1 MEWAKCQRQE
11 ISKIVQPIDLLLGV
25 NLGVNGFAAFVQDG
39 KGFVEVGGFD
49 GTQVHEEFADQIEL
63 ILGKGRHKYCVT
75 TTLRHYDTS
84 LPWYQ
89 TIGYGKTYRPDRVN
103 AKRNPEVRVYLDPET
118 NVLVKALAAL
128 MNVSVS
134 EFFNEA
140 LEEYLQTDRIRE
152 LIDRHNL
159 DQIQGNDEAD

>member
-1 MEWAKCQRQE
+1 
-11 ISKIVQPIDLLLGV
+11 
-25 NLGVNGFAAFVQDG
+25 
-39 KGFVEVGGFD
+39 
-49 GTQVHEEFADQIEL
+49 
-63 ILGKGRHKYCVT
+63 
-75 TTLRHYDTS
+75 
-84 LPWYQ
+84 
-89 TIGYGKTYRPDRVN
+89 VN

-118 NVLVKALAAL
+118 SVLVKALAAL

-159 DQIQGNDEAD
+159 DQIKGEDEAE

>member
-1 MEWAKCQRQE
+1 M
-11 ISKIVQPIDLLLGV
+11 
-25 NLGVNGFAAFVQDG
+25 
-39 KGFVEVGGFD
+39 
-49 GTQVHEEFADQIEL
+49 
-63 ILGKGRHKYCVT
+63 
-75 TTLRHYDTS
+75 
-84 LPWYQ
+84 
-89 TIGYGKTYRPDRVN
+89 N

-159 DQIQGNDEAD
+159 DQIKGNDEAEP

>member
-1 MEWAKCQRQE
+1 M
-11 ISKIVQPIDLLLGV
+11 
-25 NLGVNGFAAFVQDG
+25 
-39 KGFVEVGGFD
+39 
-49 GTQVHEEFADQIEL
+49 
-63 ILGKGRHKYCVT
+63 
-75 TTLRHYDTS
+75 
-84 LPWYQ
+84 
-89 TIGYGKTYRPDRVN
+89 N

-159 DQIQGNDEAD
+159 DQIQGDDEAD